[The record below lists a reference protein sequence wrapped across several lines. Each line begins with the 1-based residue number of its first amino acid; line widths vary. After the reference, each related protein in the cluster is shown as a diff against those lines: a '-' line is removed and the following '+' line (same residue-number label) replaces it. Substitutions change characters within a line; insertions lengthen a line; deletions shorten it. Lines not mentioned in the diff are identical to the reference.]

1 MTTEV
6 WNMMEESEFYVFIV
20 LWGSFLSWD
29 HHSSLST
36 CDRFVLCTQRYQHRS
51 LCPHTLKRCPCCSY
65 EDDLKLTN
73 KSLPDFI
80 KRNLKLVLQ
89 WSEVGCNVS
98 PNLSPLVT
106 FTEQNHRQTNKHATL
121 LIRMNKMETDC
132 HTPGST
138 TEGRSNCRV
147 ALSLALLHI
156 LYNNRNCQVPA
167 RSKSRKSKGLR
178 ASH

>member
-1 MTTEV
+1 MSTLPSWPLKYET
-6 WNMMEESEFYVFIV
+6 WWKSQIV
-20 LWGSFLSWD
+20 LCIYSIMMV
-29 HHSSLST
+29 
-36 CDRFVLCTQRYQHRS
+36 VLCTQRYQHRS
-51 LCPHTLKRCPCCSY
+51 LCPHTLKRFPCCSY

-138 TEGRSNCRV
+138 TEGRSNCQV